1 MGGGG
6 KKSKRKKRKKKN
18 KGDQRMAKG
27 KKSNLMD
34 LLTNI
39 FDRRNEQTRILQDL
53 AINVALFGLAV
64 YTMHRYGH
72 KLAV

>member
-1 MGGGG
+1 
-6 KKSKRKKRKKKN
+6 
-18 KGDQRMAKG
+18 MAKG